1 MPYTPPSP
9 SPATSPAA
17 SRSGSISLPDTRSP
31 ATTMSNMKSGNLPRS
46 TTYLYKNRRTPP
58 ITSPHSPSVNSQYLP
73 SRPLVQHRHSDS
85 NGSVHRPPAP
95 VDNGMSIPAGAI
107 ISPPDSSQ
115 NSSDEEEAAKGDGNT
130 AVRGRRRDLGNLE
143 LQLKEAIKNIPQR
156 REPSP
161 DSANPKSPSSTD
173 PESKGRRL
181 HSRSAS
187 ETMLAYGISG
197 GSGSG
202 SEDDDEG
209 YRIAPPMV
217 RKKSGEVVKSSLKT
231 PNRSR
236 PSSMPSTPTF
246 PKAVHFD
253 SHIEHVR
260 HFLHSEKPSAVSAG
274 SSPVE
279 SYDGETEFPFSG
291 EDSFRSREPPFE
303 WEISLPNF
311 PKDSDSRKHKPVR
324 VERVV
329 LSTDKKNLI
338 GTVAVSN
345 IAFQKSV
352 VVRFTLDYWETVSE
366 VSAEF
371 NNDVRKKQR
380 EEGVDRFSFNIKLID
395 QANLENKL
403 LFFCVRYT
411 SGGQEF
417 WDNNNSINFQV
428 EFKKKA
434 KPQNGKNGSARPL
447 PRSSKPSSSR
457 PRTLP
462 NNFDDDLESYEDAGI
477 FEKLKNAELP
487 EPKSLNLTGTTESLA
502 RRANPS
508 GNAFGNRYDFGAS
521 LNAAIQA
528 AEAVPG
534 KKMRRRTINFD
545 DVDSPYFKS
554 ASPPVPAPEEPK
566 VQVVPALKPSSP
578 TSSLPR
584 PSRSAVKDTAPLDS
598 PPASGAGSPT
608 RGYKPAP
615 FTGGKPSIESSS
627 YRELIDNY
635 CFFGSSKASPQL
647 SQGAEIPDK
656 MHNPTNLNPALYSG
670 AIFATDVGSGSPLPE
685 TAISPRYVS
694 SPPHNSPPSSLK
706 SSGNASPI
714 PANYAGFHHRR
725 RPSGAFKFTQAP
737 TAIC

>member
-1 MPYTPPSP
+1 MPYTPPSQ

-17 SRSGSISLPDTRSP
+17 SRSSSMSLHDARPP
-31 ATTMSNMKSGNLPRS
+31 ATTMSNTVMKSSNPPRS
-46 TTYLYKNRRTPP
+46 ATYLYKNRRTPT
-58 ITSPHSPSVNSQYLP
+58 TSPSINNQYLP
-73 SRPLVQHRHSDS
+73 PRPLVQHRHSDS
-85 NGSVHRPPAP
+85 GGSIHRPPVP
-95 VDNGMSIPAGAI
+95 VDNGMSMPTGAI

-115 NSSDEEEAAKGDGNT
+115 NSSDEEEAAKGNGNT
-130 AVRGRRRDLGNLE
+130 AVRGRRRDLGSLE

-161 DSANPKSPSSTD
+161 DSTNPKSPSPTD

-187 ETMLAYGISG
+187 ETMLAYAING

-236 PSSMPSTPTF
+236 PCSMPSTPTF

-311 PKDSDSRKHKPVR
+311 PKDSDSRKHMPVR
-324 VERVV
+324 IERVV

-366 VSAEF
+366 VSAEY

-380 EEGVDRFSFNIKLID
+380 EEGVDRFSFNIKLVD
-395 QANLENKL
+395 QANLEKKL

-417 WDNNNSINFQV
+417 WDNNNGFNFQV

-434 KPQNGKNGSARPL
+434 KPQNGKNGGARPL
-447 PRSSKPSSSR
+447 PRSSKPSSR
-457 PRTLP
+457 PRILP
-462 NNFDDDLESYEDAGI
+462 NNFDDELESFEDAGI

-487 EPKSLNLTGTTESLA
+487 EPKSSNLTDTTESLA

-508 GNAFGNRYDFGAS
+508 GNAFGNRYDFNAS
-521 LNAAIQA
+521 FAAIQA
-528 AEAVPG
+528 AEASPG
-534 KKMRRRTINFD
+534 KKMRRKTINFD

-554 ASPPVPAPEEPK
+554 ASPPNPAPEEPK
-566 VQVVPALKPSSP
+566 AQVVPALKPSLP

-584 PSRSAVKDTAPLDS
+584 SSRSVVKDTTSLDS
-598 PPASGAGSPT
+598 PPASGSGSPT
-608 RGYKPAP
+608 RGYPPAP
-615 FTGGKPSIESSS
+615 FAGGKPSIESSS
-627 YRELIDNY
+627 YRELLDNY

-656 MHNPTNLNPALYSG
+656 MHNPTNLNTALYSG
-670 AIFATDVGSGSPLPE
+670 AVFATDVGPGSPLPE

-694 SPPHNSPPSSLK
+694 SPSHNSPPSSLK
-706 SSGNASPI
+706 SPGNASPI
-714 PANYAGFHHRR
+714 PANFAGYHHHRR
-725 RPSGAFKFTQAP
+725 ASGAFKFSAQTP

>member
-1 MPYTPPSP
+1 M
-9 SPATSPAA
+9 
-17 SRSGSISLPDTRSP
+17 
-31 ATTMSNMKSGNLPRS
+31 
-46 TTYLYKNRRTPP
+46 
-58 ITSPHSPSVNSQYLP
+58 
-73 SRPLVQHRHSDS
+73 
-85 NGSVHRPPAP
+85 
-95 VDNGMSIPAGAI
+95 PAGAI

-115 NSSDEEEAAKGDGNT
+115 NSSDEEEAAKVDGST
-130 AVRGRRRDLGNLE
+130 SIRGRRRDLGNLE

-161 DSANPKSPSSTD
+161 DSTNPKSPSPTD
-173 PESKGRRL
+173 PQSKGRRL

-187 ETMLAYGISG
+187 ETILAYAMAG

-279 SYDGETEFPFSG
+279 SYDGETEFPFNG
-291 EDSFRSREPPFE
+291 EDPFRSREPPFE

-311 PKDSDSRKHKPVR
+311 PKDCDSRKHLPVR

-345 IAFQKSV
+345 IAFQKAV

-371 NNDVRKKQR
+371 NNDVRKRHR
-380 EEGVDRFSFNIKLID
+380 EEGVDRFSFNIKLVD

-417 WDNNNSINFQV
+417 WDNNSNINFQV

-434 KPQNGKNGSARPL
+434 KPQNGKNGGARPL

-462 NNFDDDLESYEDAGI
+462 NNFDDDLDEDAGI

-487 EPKSLNLTGTTESLA
+487 EPKSLNLTDTTESLA

-521 LNAAIQA
+521 LSAAIQA
-528 AEAVPG
+528 AEAVSG
-534 KKMRRRTINFD
+534 KKIRRRTINFD

-554 ASPPVPAPEEPK
+554 ASPPSPAPEEPK

-584 PSRSAVKDTAPLDS
+584 SSRSVVKDNASLGS

-608 RGYKPAP
+608 RDYKPAP

-635 CFFGSSKASPQL
+635 CFVSETFLTSFFYSSANIGQFGSSKASPTL

-670 AIFATDVGSGSPLPE
+670 AVFATEVGPGSPLPE

-694 SPPHNSPPSSLK
+694 SPSHGSPPSSLK
-706 SSGNASPI
+706 SPGNASPI
-714 PANYAGFHHRR
+714 PVNYAGFHHRR
-725 RPSGAFKFTQAP
+725 RASGAFKFSAQTP